1 MPSAVN
7 LDLNLNREGRGPG
20 DYQDGISLPYS
31 LEAEQAVLGSI
42 LLDPNCMYTVA
53 DLLRADHFYLPEHQA
68 IYRVMS
74 VKMIESQTIDFITV
88 LEALKSEGFFSGEE
102 GKAYLLKLAQ
112 LVPSISNVSNY
123 ARIVREKHDVRSL
136 IVAAREIMDDAMDPA
151 IEPSML
157 LDSAEQKI
165 YDIRQERNTGGLIPI
180 QEVLASNYEV
190 FNKLASD
197 ERDQF
202 VGIPSGI
209 SALDEITTG
218 LNRSDLIIVG
228 ARPGMGKTSF
238 ALNLARNVAVNQ
250 NKTVAIFALEMSRE
264 QLVNR
269 LLSGEAKVS
278 SKKLRTGNLTP
289 DEWAR
294 IAAASGVLCKA
305 PMYFDDTSNITVPE
319 MKARLR
325 RLRKVD
331 FVIIDYLQLMHAPKR
346 TENRVQEVSEI
357 TRSLKIMAK
366 EMHVPLLVCAK
377 LARGTERQ
385 SNHRPALADLRE
397 SGSIE
402 QDADQV
408 LFLYRDDYYKNEKDD
423 PSQVETGICEVIV
436 SKNRHG
442 ELGTV
447 KLAWFGEYTQ
457 FTSLEM
463 HRSE

>member
-1 MPSAVN
+1 MPTALKPDFINIRDNADGSYSDGVN
-7 LDLNLNREGRGPG
+7 
-20 DYQDGISLPYS
+20 LPYS
-31 LEAEQAVLGSI
+31 LEAEQAVLGSV
-42 LLDPNCMYTVA
+42 LLDPNCINDIA
-53 DLLRADHFYLPEHQA
+53 DMLRVEHFYMPEHQA

-74 VKMIESQTIDFITV
+74 VKMMESRVIDFVTV
-88 LEALKSEGFFSGEE
+88 LEALKSEGVFSGDE

-112 LVPSISNVSNY
+112 LVPTVTNVSNY
-123 ARIVREKHDVRSL
+123 ARIVREKHDVRML
-136 IVAAREIMDDAMDPA
+136 INAAREIMDDAMDSS

-165 YDIRQERNTGGLIPI
+165 YEIRRDRQTGGLIPI
-180 QEVLASNYEV
+180 HEVLASNYEI

-202 VGIPSGI
+202 VGIPTGI
-209 SALDEITTG
+209 SSLDEITTG

-238 ALNLARNVAVNQ
+238 ALNLARNVAVKQ
-250 NKTVAIFALEMSRE
+250 NRTVAFFTLEMSRE

-269 LLSGEAKVS
+269 LLSSEAKVS
-278 SKKLRTGNLTP
+278 SKKLRVGNLTP
-289 DEWAR
+289 EEWTR
-294 IAAASGVLCKA
+294 IATASGVLCKA
-305 PMYFDDTSNITVPE
+305 PMYFDDTSSITVPE

-325 RLRKVD
+325 RLKNVD
-331 FVIIDYLQLMHAPKR
+331 FVVIDYLQLMHSPRR

-366 EMHVPLLVCAK
+366 ELNIPLLVCAQ
-377 LARGTERQ
+377 LARSTERQ
-385 SNHRPALADLRE
+385 ANHRPGLADLRE

-408 LFLYRDDYYKNEKDD
+408 LFLYRDEYYINEKSD
-423 PSQVETGICEVIV
+423 PSEVEVGTSEVIV
-436 SKNRHG
+436 AKNRHG

-447 KLAWFGEYTQ
+447 KLSWIGEFTQ

-463 HRSE
+463 HRSG

>member
-1 MPSAVN
+1 MPSAR
-7 LDLNLNREGRGPG
+7 LDFKQNRGLNEYR
-20 DYQDGISLPYS
+20 DGISLPYS

-42 LLDPNCMYTVA
+42 LLDPNCINSVA
-53 DLLRADHFYLPEHQA
+53 DVLRVEHFYLPEHQA
-68 IYRVMS
+68 IYRVMN
-74 VKMIESQTIDFITV
+74 VKMMESQTIDFVTV

-112 LVPSISNVSNY
+112 LVPSISNIGNY
-123 ARIVREKHDVRSL
+123 ARIVREKHDVRML
-136 IVAAREIMDDAMDPA
+136 INASREIMDDAMDA
-151 IEPSML
+151 SIEPSVL

-165 YDIRQERNTGGLIPI
+165 YEIRQGRQAGGLVPI
-180 QEVLASNYEV
+180 QEVLASNYEI

-209 SALDEITTG
+209 SALDEITMG

-250 NKTVAIFALEMSRE
+250 NKTVAFFALEMSRE

-269 LLSGEAKVS
+269 LLSSEAKVT
-278 SKKLRTGNLTP
+278 SKKLRVGNLTSE
-289 DEWAR
+289 EWGR
-294 IAAASGVLCKA
+294 IAAASSVLCKA
-305 PMYFDDTSNITVPE
+305 PMFFDDTSSITVPE

-325 RLRKVD
+325 RLKEVD
-331 FVIIDYLQLMHAPKR
+331 FVVIDYLQLMRSAQR

-366 EMHVPLLVCAK
+366 ELHIPLMVCAQ
-377 LARGTERQ
+377 LARGTEKQ
-385 SNHRPALADLRE
+385 ANHRPALADLRE

-408 LFLYRDDYYKNEKDD
+408 LFLYRDEYYKNEKSD
-423 PSQVETGICEVIV
+423 PSAVETGTSEVIV

-447 KLAWFGEYTQ
+447 KLAWFGEFTQ

>member
-1 MPSAVN
+1 MPEFSKQN
-7 LDLNLNREGRGPG
+7 SRSDGKIYDDGLN
-20 DYQDGISLPYS
+20 LPYS
-31 LEAEQAVLGSI
+31 LEAEQAVLGAILIDPQSI
-42 LLDPNCMYTVA
+42 NNVA
-53 DLLRADHFYLPEHQA
+53 DSLRPDFFYLPEHQA

-74 VKMIESQTIDFITV
+74 TKMMESQTIDFVTV
-88 LEALKSEGFFSGEE
+88 LEALKSEGFFQGEE

-112 LVPSISNVSNY
+112 MVPSISNIDNY
-123 ARIVREKHDVRSL
+123 ARIVREKYDVRRL
-136 IVAAREIMDDAMDPA
+136 IRAAREITDDAMDPG
-151 IEPSML
+151 IEPSVL

-165 YDIRQERNTGGLIPI
+165 YDIRQGRQTGGLVPI
-180 QEVLASNYEV
+180 QEVLAKNYEI
-190 FNKLASD
+190 FNKLASN
-197 ERDQF
+197 ERDEF
-202 VGIPSGI
+202 VGIPTGI

-238 ALNLARNVAVNQ
+238 ALNLARNVAVKQ
-250 NKTVAIFALEMSRE
+250 NKTIAFFALEMSCE

-269 LLSGEAKVS
+269 LISSEAKVS
-278 SKKLRTGNLTP
+278 SKKLRVGNLTP
-289 DEWAR
+289 EEWGR
-294 IAAASGVLCKA
+294 IAAASGILCKA

-325 RLRKVD
+325 RLKKVD
-331 FVIIDYLQLMHAPKR
+331 FVVIDYLQLMQSAKR
-346 TENRVQEVSEI
+346 IDNRVQEVTEI

-366 EMHVPLLVCAK
+366 ELHIPLMVCAQ
-377 LARGTERQ
+377 LSRGTEKQ
-385 SNHRPALADLRE
+385 TNHRPMLADLRE

-408 LFLYRDDYYKNEKDD
+408 LFLYRDEYYKNEKED
-423 PSQVETGICEVIV
+423 PTSVETGTSEVIV
-436 SKNRHG
+436 AKNRHG

-447 KLAWFGEYTQ
+447 KLAWFGEFTQ